1 MEDLDYSTEKVV
13 RFWYDGKRRP
23 SNPLSYWIFCLEHY
37 SSPVYRSCT
46 KEEVSGWIP
55 LFSYKE
61 HINIDGTT
69 GHVKRS
75 ERDIS
80 LTPSI
85 ALVKSSRKPVFM
97 RLPLFFYF
105 FKKWYG
111 LHNMAILPAHKA
123 HSTYPSPL
131 PLPLIHAFCSG
142 LWWPDQDVLY
152 CTSAGLSA
160 LDIFT
165 TLQNLILRKYY
176 WKIPG

>member
-1 MEDLDYSTEKVV
+1 MAQLVERDLAKVEAA
-13 RFWYDGKRRP
+13 G
-23 SNPLSYWIFCLEHY
+23 

-46 KEEVSGWIP
+46 KEEVSGWIS

-75 ERDIS
+75 ERDNS

-111 LHNMAILPAHKA
+111 L
-123 HSTYPSPL
+123 
-131 PLPLIHAFCSG
+131 
-142 LWWPDQDVLY
+142 VR
-152 CTSAGLSA
+152 
-160 LDIFT
+160 FT
-165 TLQNLILRKYY
+165 
-176 WKIPG
+176 